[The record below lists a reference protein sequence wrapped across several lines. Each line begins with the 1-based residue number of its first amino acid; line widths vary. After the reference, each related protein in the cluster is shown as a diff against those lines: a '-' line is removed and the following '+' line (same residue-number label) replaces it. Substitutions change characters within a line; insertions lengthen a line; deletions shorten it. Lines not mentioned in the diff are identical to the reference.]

1 MKQKDLTTIVVIA
14 VTAAVFSLIL
24 ANVLFGGS
32 KTDLT
37 SPSIAPISNVFK
49 NPSATYFNNGSIDLT
64 QTITI
69 GSNSKTPGS
78 L

>member
-1 MKQKDLTTIVVIA
+1 MKQKDLTTIIVIA
-14 VTAAVFSLIL
+14 VLAAVFSLII

-37 SPSIAPISNVFK
+37 SPTITPISNVFK
-49 NPSATYFNNGSIDLT
+49 NPSTTYFNNGSIDLT

-69 GSNSKTPGS
+69 GSKTSGS